1 MATQTMKYQQEENES
16 SSRQEDE
23 SRFANQALD
32 SPLPSLPSCP
42 VWWQLSGRQ
51 RRIIRKSKVVNNE
64 LPVLPDTTI
73 VSEILPFCDDATLM
87 AFRGVSRNFRDVEI
101 PREFYNR
108 AMKKISLSNEN
119 NSRNQRQQQVLQ
131 NTTPAEGVQYYY
143 KSKILD
149 EQQRKVWVFLK
160 DSIDEIQA
168 KENTTENH
176 WSMQTIASKVLKLIQ
191 DVEFYNGSVYGYD
204 QERARQLLLAK
215 GWIDN
220 GDFAQPQQSWT
231 QKMKKNF
238 HGKRDENDYPVY
250 GSWRAEASVCD
261 VSLEEAM
268 EILSDKESSQGL
280 RKKSWRNPFRK
291 RNRAKDHNYSGR
303 ETDLGLSLLLAAKR
317 NSASSGIR
325 LAEYSTTFEKTTMSC
340 SVLLVRTHS
349 GAEAEIRVLSGK
361 VEPPCRRSWLWF
373 KSKPTGKGLT
383 ISRHSN
389 SSLHLTTR
397 SN

>member
-16 SSRQEDE
+16 SSRHDDE
-23 SRFANQALD
+23 SNFDNRPLV

-51 RRIIRKSKVVNNE
+51 RSIIRKTKATKNE

-87 AFRGVSRNFRDVEI
+87 AFRGVSRTFRDVEI
-101 PREFYNR
+101 PREFCNR
-108 AMKKISLSNEN
+108 AMKTIRFSNEN
-119 NSRNQRQQQVLQ
+119 HSRNQHQQQALQ
-131 NTTPAEGVQYYY
+131 NTPASEGVQYSY

-160 DSIDEIQA
+160 DSIDEIEA
-168 KENTTENH
+168 KENKSENN

-220 GDFAQPQQSWT
+220 GDFSQPQESWT
-231 QKMKKNF
+231 QIMKKNL
-238 HGKRDENDYPVY
+238 HGKRDENNYPVY
-250 GSWRAEASVCD
+250 GSWSAEASVCD
-261 VSLEEAM
+261 VSLKEAM
-268 EILSDKESSQGL
+268 EILSNNESGQGL
-280 RKKSWRNPFRK
+280 RKKQWRNPFCK
-291 RNRAKDHNYSGR
+291 RNRAKDQKNSVQK
-303 ETDLGLSLLLAAKR
+303 TDLGLSLLLAAKR

-325 LAEYSTTFEKTTMSC
+325 LAEYCTTFEKTTMSC
-340 SVLLVRTHS
+340 SVLLVRTLS

-389 SSLHLTTR
+389 SSLHLTKR
-397 SN
+397 YN